1 MSVIVQFTIF
11 PMDVEGSLAPYV
23 ARAVAI
29 IRASGLPFALGPM
42 GTTIEGT
49 WDDIMKVVNDCRED
63 LESDCGRVYLNLT
76 ADCRKGRSNGMASKV
91 ASVLAQE
98 RKPPDDADML

>member
-29 IRASGLPFALGPM
+29 IRASGLPFTLGPM

-63 LESDCGRVYLNLT
+63 LESDCGRVYLSLT
-76 ADCRKGRSNGMASKV
+76 ADSRKGRINGMASKV

-98 RKPPDDADML
+98 HKPPDGADTL

>member
-23 ARAVAI
+23 ARAIAI
-29 IRASGLPFALGPM
+29 IRASGLPFDLGPM
-42 GTTIEGT
+42 GTTIEGD
-49 WDDIMKVVNDCRED
+49 WDDIMKVVNDCRKD

-91 ASVLAQE
+91 ASVLARE
-98 RKPPDDADML
+98 RKPQDDEGRL